1 MDGCR
6 NEIHLPGVN
15 YRPAAK
21 GEDDT
26 VRDPDATASSTLNA
40 GLLAPVMARAP
51 AFVRVP
57 LDAFECFLA
66 ADGWAIA
73 SYIALTALMSLFPFL
88 ILVNAIAGAIG
99 SRDLGDEA
107 GRLLLGA
114 WPREVAAPIA
124 GDVRQVQTAAQSGAV
139 TVSALFAVY
148 FASNGIES
156 LRIGLNRAYDV
167 VETRSWW
174 LLRLESILYVLV
186 SAIALLVVAVFVV
199 LGPLLVATAVRYA
212 HWLEPLD
219 RLGTFARLAVAAG
232 ILVVAL
238 VLLHMW
244 LPAGRRRVRQI
255 LPGVAVTIAL
265 WLVGGNSFGLYLAQ
279 YANRYV
285 TTYAGLASAMIALV
299 FLYLSAAIFIYGG
312 ELNSAIMRARRE
324 RAVAKAAPKVRTGTQ

>member
-1 MDGCR
+1 
-6 NEIHLPGVN
+6 
-15 YRPAAK
+15 
-21 GEDDT
+21 
-26 VRDPDATASSTLNA
+26 VRDLDVATTSSLHA
-40 GLLAPVMARAP
+40 GLLAPVIARAP
-51 AFVRVP
+51 ALLRVP
-57 LDAFECFLA
+57 LDAFQCFLA

-73 SYIALTALMSLFPFL
+73 SYIALAILMAFFPFL
-88 ILVNAIAGAIG
+88 ILVNAIAAAIG

-124 GDVRQVQTAAQSGAV
+124 GDVRQVQSAAQSGAI
-139 TVSALFAVY
+139 TLSALFAVY

-167 VETRSWW
+167 LETRSWW

-199 LGPLLVATAVRYA
+199 LGPLLVATAVRYV
-212 HWLEPLD
+212 HWLAPLD
-219 RLGTFARLAVAAG
+219 RLGTFARLAVAAS

-244 LPAGRRRVRQI
+244 LPAGRRRIRQI
-255 LPGVAVTIAL
+255 LPGVVVTIAL
-265 WLVGGNSFGLYLAQ
+265 WLVGGAAFGFYLAQ

-285 TTYAGLASAMIALV
+285 TTYAELASAMIALV
-299 FLYLSAAIFIYGG
+299 FLYLSAAIFLYGG
-312 ELNSAIMRARRE
+312 ELNAAILRARRA
-324 RAVAKAAPKVRTGTQ
+324 RAVAEVPLKSGTR

>member
-1 MDGCR
+1 
-6 NEIHLPGVN
+6 
-15 YRPAAK
+15 
-21 GEDDT
+21 

-199 LGPLLVATAVRYA
+199 LGPLLVATGTRYVP
-212 HWLEPLD
+212 WLEPIG
-219 RLGTFARLAVAAG
+219 RLATLARLATAAG

-238 VLLHMW
+238 VLVHMW
-244 LPAGRRRVRQI
+244 LPAGRRRIRQV

-265 WLVGGNSFGLYLAQ
+265 WLVGGTSFGLYLAQ